1 MQNQGIISYIFPHF
15 GLKAQP
21 IAKTEAYAS
30 VFFVSAVFCK
40 IKEATGGFFIL
51 TVRRNY
57 KSG

>member
-1 MQNQGIISYIFPHF
+1 MEKQGVILYIFPLF
-15 GLKAQP
+15 LITAQP

-30 VFFVSAVFCK
+30 VFLYLRYFAKLKKLRDS
-40 IKEATGGFFIL
+40 FFIL